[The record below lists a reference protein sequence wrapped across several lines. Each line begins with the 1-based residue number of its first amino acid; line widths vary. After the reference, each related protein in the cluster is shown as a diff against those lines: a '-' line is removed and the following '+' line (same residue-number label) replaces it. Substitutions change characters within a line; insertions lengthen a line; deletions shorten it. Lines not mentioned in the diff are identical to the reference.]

1 MPKPPESP
9 RSPSDLACDLC
20 GDQGPLLLRP
30 KCHLT
35 APLAVELDGDQLI
48 LRCYV
53 PECSREVARFT
64 VVRDGASPAIDV
76 EKVMRLV
83 ERYAID
89 HAYAAYAAKGE
100 EQRKATSKLADE
112 TYKQIRAALSPKP

>member
-1 MPKPPESP
+1 MSATTPEIQKP
-9 RSPSDLACDLC
+9 ACDLC

-35 APLAVELDGDQLI
+35 APLAVDLDGNQLI

-64 VVRDGASPAIDV
+64 VDRDGGPPAIDV
-76 EKVMRLV
+76 EKVMGLV
-83 ERYAID
+83 QRARHSSFLAGYERGQGAPDEAGQYNRDA
-89 HAYAAYAAKGE
+89 E
-100 EQRKATSKLADE
+100 EAEQG
-112 TYKQIRAALSPKP
+112 IRAALSPKP